1 MPSVER
7 LLAPGERV
15 VFRTRLHPVV
25 LGGGLSTA
33 AFILLVVV
41 LLIRHND
48 LPPATEAQIALVGLI
63 LVVVALLRP
72 VLRWRRTAFLVTDQR
87 LLVQAGAF
95 RPATLDV
102 PLDRPDVLSTD
113 GGRRYGTLTIA
124 SADGRGWRFAH
135 VADAER
141 LAAAARAPGRRG
153 RVS

>member
-33 AFILLVVV
+33 AFILLVVA

-48 LPPATEAQIALVGLI
+48 LPPATEAQIALVGLGLI
-63 LVVVALLRP
+63 VLALVRP
-72 VLRWRRTAFLVTDQR
+72 ILRWRRTAFLVTDQR

-95 RPATLDV
+95 RPGTLEV
-102 PLDRPDVLSTD
+102 PLDRPDVLSAD
-113 GGRRYGTLTIA
+113 GGRAYGTLNVA
-124 SADGRGWRFAH
+124 SSDGRGWRFTH
-135 VADAER
+135 VAAADQ
-141 LAAAARAPGRRG
+141 LAAAARTPSRRA
-153 RVS
+153 R

>member
-48 LPPATEAQIALVGLI
+48 LPPATEAQIALVGLGSMV
-63 LVVVALLRP
+63 LALARP

-95 RPATLDV
+95 RPGTLEV
-102 PLDRPDVLSTD
+102 PLDRPDVLAAD
-113 GGRRYGTLTIA
+113 GGRSYGTLNVA
-124 SADGRGWRFAH
+124 SSDGRGWRFTH
-135 VADAER
+135 VAAADQ
-141 LAAAARAPGRRG
+141 LAAAARTPSRRA
-153 RVS
+153 R